1 MRGGLVAGVVLTVLV
16 VDSSG
21 CGSGEAATPTAAST
35 GTSAEGLPGAVGETR
50 SAILAAAEAGDYE
63 RLRPVLDQRVF
74 LSDYGF
80 GDDQPDPIARWR
92 ELGSQPLETMDA
104 LLHMRHAVRETNEG
118 TLYQWPR
125 PDPDSTLAD
134 LMPAER
140 DLFLSF
146 MSEDE
151 LREAF
156 DPEYGYTAPR
166 LGILADGTWWF
177 FVAEQG
183 P

>member
-1 MRGGLVAGVVLTVLV
+1 
-16 VDSSG
+16 
-21 CGSGEAATPTAAST
+21 
-35 GTSAEGLPGAVGETR
+35 
-50 SAILAAAEAGDYE
+50 
-63 RLRPVLDQRVF
+63 VLDQEVF

-80 GDDQPDPIARWR
+80 GNDQPDPIGRWQER
-92 ELGSQPLETMDA
+92 GTEPLETMDA
-104 LLHMRHAVRETNEG
+104 LLHMRHVVRETNEG

-125 PDPDSTLAD
+125 LDPDSKPTD
-134 LMPAER
+134 LTPAER
-140 DLFLSF
+140 DRFLTF

-151 LREAF
+151 LRQAF